1 MRLSTVILPT
11 QRWSEGG
18 SRRWRHAEELGF
30 HAAYTYDHLS
40 WRSLRDRAW
49 FGAVP
54 TLAAA
59 AAVTRSIRLGT
70 LVASPNF
77 RHPVPFAKEL
87 MSLDDLSDG
96 RITLGVGAGADGFD
110 ATVMGRATWSP
121 RERTARFEEFLEL
134 LDRLLRVPAVSHDG
148 AFYRAHE
155 AYNLP
160 GCRQSPRLP
169 FAVAATGPRGMK
181 LAARYGQAWV
191 TLGDPRL
198 PDGNEQQFHATIAG
212 QVENLEK
219 ALAEQGRTTQDIERI
234 LLTGFTSGRP
244 LQSVDAFVDFAGRY
258 AELGFT
264 EIVVHWPVEDS
275 VFEADEKVFE
285 RIASDARTQLA
296 GRDIGS
302 DHA

>member
-11 QRWSEGG
+11 RRWSEGG
-18 SRRWRHAEELGF
+18 GRRWRHAEELRF

-40 WRSLRDRAW
+40 WRSLRDGTW

-59 AAVTRSIRLGT
+59 AAVTRSMRLGT

-87 MSLDDLSDG
+87 MSLDDLSGG
-96 RITLGVGAGADGFD
+96 RVTLGVGAGANGFD
-110 ATVMGRATWSP
+110 TTALGRPTWSL
-121 RERTARFEEFLEL
+121 RERAARFEEFVGL
-134 LDRLLRVPAVSHDG
+134 LDRLLRDSPVSHDG
-148 AFYRAHE
+148 RFYRAHE

-160 GCRQSPRLP
+160 GCVQSPRLP
-169 FAVAATGPRGMK
+169 FAVAATGPRGME
-181 LAARYGQAWV
+181 LTARYGQAWV

-198 PDGNEQQFHATIAG
+198 PDGDEQQFRATITE
-212 QVENLEK
+212 QVENLDK
-219 ALAEQGRTTQDIERI
+219 ALAEQGRAAQDIERI
-234 LLTGFTSGRP
+234 LLTGFSGGSP
-244 LQSVDAFVDFAGRY
+244 LRSVDAFVDFAGRH

-264 EIVVHWPVEDS
+264 EIVVHWPVPDS
-275 VFEADEKVFE
+275 MFDADEEIFE
-285 RIASDARTQLA
+285 GIASAVPTQLT
-296 GRDIGS
+296 GRDNGS